1 MERFTALDSFRGLLA
16 VAVVLF
22 HTYVAQ
28 AASENP
34 LIANA
39 YLFVEF
45 FFVLSGFVLMHT
57 YETRLRSLD
66 DYRDFTISRSA
77 RILPLHLAMLGLYI
91 LLETGRL
98 LAEQL
103 GISFNDPA
111 FSGATAPEQLL
122 PNLLLLQS
130 WLGEAIT
137 GSFNYPSWSISIE
150 YYLYLV
156 FGLLVL
162 KGQGHHRQWFL
173 VIALLAFLQLL
184 FPILPLKTEIF
195 RGLSCFFAGACT
207 YRLYVWIKTHHQGQ
221 FGGTLL
227 EVACLIAAAA
237 VMTSELPV
245 AKKGVLASL
254 VFCVTILTFAFERGL
269 VSTVLHQGIF
279 VRLGHVVLFD
289 LPGPCRGDLPV
300 QERLHR
306 AGQAAASRP
315 HGSGA
320 LPRRPGALHDPLHR
334 HRQPAAGQPGGT
346 AGTGGGLRPGL
357 LDLQIYRASWYG
369 PGQAPG
375 APETYPAVLRG
386 QDPAAA
392 LSEPQTHS
400 LPAGAIIVQPQ
411 YWMHP

>member
-1 MERFTALDSFRGLLA
+1 MERFVALDSFRGLLA

-57 YETRLRSLD
+57 YETRLRALD
-66 DYRDFTISRSA
+66 DYRDFAISRSA
-77 RILPLHLAMLGLYI
+77 RILPLHLAMLALYV

-98 LAEQL
+98 LAERL
-103 GISFNDPA
+103 GITFNDPA
-111 FSGATAPEQLL
+111 FSGATGPEQFL

-137 GSFNYPSWSISIE
+137 GSFNYPAWSISIE

-195 RGLSCFFAGACT
+195 RGLSCFFGGACT
-207 YRLYVWIKTHHQGQ
+207 YRLHVWIKRHHPRQ

-227 EVACLIAAAA
+227 EVTCLIAAAV
-237 VMTSELPV
+237 VMTSDLPV

-254 VFCVTILTFAFERGL
+254 VFCVTVLTFACERGL
-269 VSTVLHQGIF
+269 VSSVLHHGYF
-279 VRLGHVVLFD
+279 VRLGVLSYSIYLGHAAVIFMFKSAVIVLGKLLHEDFTVVAPSHD
-289 LPGPCRGDLPV
+289 VPV
-300 QERLHR
+300 PFMIRYI
-306 AGQAAASRP
+306 AT
-315 HGSGA
+315 GS
-320 LPRRPGALHDPLHR
+320 P
-334 HRQPAAGQPGGT
+334 
-346 AGTGGGLRPGL
+346 L
-357 LDLQIYRASWYG
+357 LDNLLVLLELATVLALACLTHRYIEIPGMALGKRLVRARRG
-369 PGQAPG
+369 VPHCERGVQAQ
-375 APETYPAVLRG
+375 R
-386 QDPAAA
+386 
-392 LSEPQTHS
+392 
-400 LPAGAIIVQPQ
+400 
-411 YWMHP
+411 

>member
-57 YETRLRSLD
+57 YETRLRSPD

-77 RILPLHLAMLGLYI
+77 RILPLHLAMLALYV

-111 FSGATAPEQLL
+111 FSGATAPEQFL

-150 YYLYLV
+150 YYLYLI

-207 YRLYVWIKTHHQGQ
+207 YRLYVWIKTHDQEP

-279 VRLGHVVLFD
+279 VRLGMLSYSIYLGHAAVIFLFKSAFIVLGKLLHQDLTVVAPSHDVPVPFMIRYIATGSPLLDNLVVLLELVVVFALACLTYRYIE
-289 LPGPCRGDLPV
+289 LPGMALGKRLVRKRGK
-300 QERLHR
+300 
-306 AGQAAASRP
+306 
-315 HGSGA
+315 
-320 LPRRPGALHDPLHR
+320 
-334 HRQPAAGQPGGT
+334 
-346 AGTGGGLRPGL
+346 
-357 LDLQIYRASWYG
+357 
-369 PGQAPG
+369 APF
-375 APETYPAVLRG
+375 
-386 QDPAAA
+386 
-392 LSEPQTHS
+392 SE
-400 LPAGAIIVQPQ
+400 GKIQPQ
-411 YWMHP
+411 P

>member
-1 MERFTALDSFRGLLA
+1 MERFVALDSFRGLLA

-57 YETRLRSLD
+57 YETRLRTLC
-66 DYRDFTISRSA
+66 DYRDFAISRSA
-77 RILPLHLAMLGLYI
+77 RLLPLHLAMLGLYV

-98 LAEQL
+98 LAEHL
-103 GISFNDPA
+103 GIGFNDPA
-111 FSGATAPEQLL
+111 FSGATAPEQFL

-130 WLGEAIT
+130 WLGQAIT

-156 FGLLVL
+156 FGMLVL

-173 VIALLAFLQLL
+173 VIALLAFVQLL
-184 FPILPLKTEIF
+184 FPVLPLKTEIF

-207 YRLYVWIKTHHQGQ
+207 YRLYAWIKRQNPDS

-227 EVACLIAAAA
+227 ELACLIAAIA
-237 VMTSELPV
+237 VMTSDLPV

-269 VSTVLHQGIF
+269 VSSVLHHRYF
-279 VRLGHVVLFD
+279 VRLGMLSYSIYLCHAAVIFLFKSAFIVLGKLLHQDLTVVAPSHDVPVPFMIRYIATGSPMLDNLVVL
-289 LPGPCRGDLPV
+289 LEL
-300 QERLHR
+300 
-306 AGQAAASRP
+306 A
-315 HGSGA
+315 
-320 LPRRPGALHDPLHR
+320 
-334 HRQPAAGQPGGT
+334 
-346 AGTGGGLRPGL
+346 
-357 LDLQIYRASWYG
+357 
-369 PGQAPG
+369 
-375 APETYPAVLRG
+375 AVLGLACLTYRYIEIPG
-386 QDPAAA
+386 MA
-392 LSEPQTHS
+392 LGKRLVRKRRNAPFCE
-400 LPAGAIIVQPQ
+400 GKIQPQ
-411 YWMHP
+411 P

>member
-1 MERFTALDSFRGLLA
+1 MERFVALDSFRGLLA

-57 YETRLRSLD
+57 YENRLRTLD
-66 DYRDFTISRSA
+66 DYRDFAISRSA
-77 RILPLHLAMLGLYI
+77 RILPLHLAMLGLYV
-91 LLETGRL
+91 LLESGRL
-98 LAEQL
+98 LAEKL
-103 GISFNDPA
+103 GIGFNDPA
-111 FSGATAPEQLL
+111 FSGATAPEQFL

-162 KGQGHHRQWFL
+162 KGQGHQRQWFL
-173 VIALLAFLQLL
+173 AIALLAFVQLL

-207 YRLYVWIKTHHQGQ
+207 YRLYVWIKQHNQGQ

-227 EVACLIAAAA
+227 ELACLIAGVA
-237 VMTSELPV
+237 VMTSDLPV
-245 AKKGVLASL
+245 PKKGVLATL

-269 VSTVLHQGIF
+269 VSSVLHQGFF
-279 VRLGHVVLFD
+279 VRLGVLSYSIYLCHAAVIFVFKSAFIVLGKLLHHDLTVVAPSHDVPVPFMIRYIATGSPVLDNLVVLLELGVVFAFAC
-289 LPGPCRGDLPV
+289 LTHRYIEIPGMALGKRLVRRKRTPPCCD
-300 QERLHR
+300 
-306 AGQAAASRP
+306 
-315 HGSGA
+315 
-320 LPRRPGALHDPLHR
+320 
-334 HRQPAAGQPGGT
+334 GT
-346 AGTGGGLRPGL
+346 
-357 LDLQIYRASWYG
+357 I
-369 PGQAPG
+369 
-375 APETYPAVLRG
+375 
-386 QDPAAA
+386 
-392 LSEPQTHS
+392 
-400 LPAGAIIVQPQ
+400 QPQ
-411 YWMHP
+411 R

>member
-1 MERFTALDSFRGLLA
+1 MERFVALDSFRGLLA

-57 YETRLRSLD
+57 YETRLRTLD

-77 RILPLHLAMLGLYI
+77 RILPLHLAMLGLYV

-98 LAEQL
+98 LAEKL

-111 FSGATAPEQLL
+111 FSGATGPEQFL

-150 YYLYLV
+150 YYLYLL

-162 KGQGHHRQWFL
+162 KGQGHQRQWFL
-173 VIALLAFLQLL
+173 VIALLAFVQLL

-195 RGLSCFFAGACT
+195 RGLSCFFAGTCT
-207 YRLYVWIKTHHQGQ
+207 YRLYAWMKTHNQGQ

-237 VMTSELPV
+237 VMTSDLPV
-245 AKKGVLASL
+245 AKKGVLATL
-254 VFCVTILTFAFERGL
+254 VFCLTILTFAFERGL
-269 VSTVLHQGIF
+269 ISSVLHQRFF
-279 VRLGHVVLFD
+279 VRLGVLSYSIYLCHAAVIFVFKSAFIVLGKLLHQDLTVVAPSHDVPVPFMIRYIATGSPVLDNLVVLLELGVVFA
-289 LPGPCRGDLPV
+289 LACLTHRYIEIPGIALGK
-300 QERLHR
+300 RLVR
-306 AGQAAASRP
+306 K
-315 HGSGA
+315 
-320 LPRRPGALHDPLHR
+320 RRNTSFCDGK
-334 HRQPAAGQPGGT
+334 
-346 AGTGGGLRPGL
+346 
-357 LDLQIYRASWYG
+357 I
-369 PGQAPG
+369 
-375 APETYPAVLRG
+375 
-386 QDPAAA
+386 
-392 LSEPQTHS
+392 
-400 LPAGAIIVQPQ
+400 QPQ
-411 YWMHP
+411 P